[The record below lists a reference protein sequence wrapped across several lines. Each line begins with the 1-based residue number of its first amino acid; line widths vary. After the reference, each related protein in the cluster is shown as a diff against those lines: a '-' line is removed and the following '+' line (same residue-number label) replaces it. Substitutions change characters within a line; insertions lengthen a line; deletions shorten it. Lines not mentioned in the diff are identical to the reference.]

1 MADLL
6 AGLLV
11 GVVAVPL
18 AIAFAIASGAPPIA
32 GLVTGVV
39 AGAMISMF
47 GGSRF
52 QIGGPTGAFVGLCA
66 AIAHTHGFGGLALA
80 SVMGG
85 VLLIA
90 LGAFRLGAVVRFIP
104 TPVVVGFTSG
114 IAAIIASTQ
123 LRDAFGI
130 SQWPAEAPA
139 HVHDR
144 LIAVWDGMGS
154 WNPWAPIL
162 AVSVVAIILVFRCY
176 LPRWPGA
183 LIAIVGVSGVAI
195 GAGIPVETIAERY
208 GALPMGFPAPSLD
221 VFVDLEIHGFGDLMT
236 KMRELSGA
244 ALAVGLLAAIE
255 SLLSATVADHMG
267 GDRHDSDMELMAQG
281 AANIAAPL
289 FGGLP
294 ATGAIARTATNIRAG
309 ARSPVAGLVH
319 AAVLLMVAI
328 AAGPLVQ
335 RIPLCALAGVLVVV
349 AWYMSELGR
358 WPRIMRGGRSDAL
371 LLPLAFLLTVFVDL
385 AVAVEVG
392 VVLGMFFFVRRMSL
406 STQARSWCPSEL
418 AADAVDPADI
428 PDTVEIIEINGPFFF
443 GIAAEL
449 RELIEA
455 LEPHHRYAVLR
466 MRSVPFIDATAAASL
481 DDLVRDCRK
490 QGAEVFICGAGEQC
504 AQDLDRHG
512 VTERVGQAHVLPDL
526 PAVLVAIAAAEAAA

>member
-1 MADLL
+1 MKSDLPPRRPALLRCLSQGYSRGDALADLL

-183 LIAIVGVSGVAI
+183 L
-195 GAGIPVETIAERY
+195 
-208 GALPMGFPAPSLD
+208 PMGFPAPSLD
-221 VFVDLEIHGFGDLMT
+221 VVVDLEIHGFGDLMT